1 MWKDSIVEEVR
12 EAGANL
18 AKECGY
24 NLHTFADMLRRHQKQ
39 IDWPIVSRKDLEKLR
54 VKKGQTADNRAY
66 TLR

>member
-1 MWKDSIVEEVR
+1 MWEDPIVEEVR

-24 NLHTFADMLRRHQKQ
+24 NLHTFADMLRRQQKQ
-39 IDWPIVSRKDLEKLR
+39 INWPIVSMEDLEKLR
-54 VKKGQTADNRAY
+54 EKKGQTADNTAY